1 VGFIPARRKEIKN
14 MLKYMEYIREFSDPL
29 SGTTDIKIDVEGR
42 NELIDRLIDN
52 LSIVV
57 SKRSVK
63 NIKIKSI
70 KGYINKGTFLSRGG
84 YQYDTY
90 LTITF
95 NNKDVVV
102 GEYKS
107 SSHSI
112 LIKVNDE
119 IVYDLYHTTFDNE
132 VLVDKIISEYVKYL
146 KNMKFTINEAVVEK
160 ENGDRVYDF
169 DNIIRRWHELG
180 LTKQSINDVIRG
192 MLLNKNATFFVLLDY
207 ISVNNQ
213 RASFEMTSIIK
224 DVSYRHNTIL
234 VTTKNNMEGFI
245 DISKPV
251 VVHSDFFREEK
262 KVKKEDRVRWYHKG
276 KLG

>member
-1 VGFIPARRKEIKN
+1 
-14 MLKYMEYIREFSDPL
+14 MEYIREFSDPL